1 MSYILAVA
9 PNIMSDGTGMPMAGI
24 FIATAVASGIA
35 CILMGVL
42 ANYPV
47 GVAPGMGIIPLF
59 TYTICIGM
67 HKSWETALAAV
78 FVSSIIFLIITVSGI
93 RTYILNNMS
102 HSLKIAIGVGIGFF
116 IAFVG
121 LKGSGII
128 VSSSST
134 LVALGNMSSPGVLL
148 AVAGIFITL
157 VLHIR
162 KVPAAVFIGVL
173 TTAVLGL
180 IMGFMGLPG
189 MPVITTSGVSV
200 DFSTFG
206 AFTHGF
212 TGLFSNIPDLL
223 VMVFSIVMVS
233 FFDTTGTIIPLANQ
247 LGLVRED
254 GTTEGI
260 DEAFLADAASAIV
273 GSVCGTS
280 TLTAY
285 VESATGIEL
294 GGRTGLTAVVIGIL
308 FILTIPVCPFI
319 IGLFT
324 SPVVA
329 PALVVVGILMMMQI
343 KDIDMSY
350 LPTAATV
357 FITVIMMILT
367 YSITIGTAFGF
378 ITYFV
383 SSIATGNRDKISKTM
398 IVLVILFIVY
408 LVWCT

>member
-1 MSYILAVA
+1 
-9 PNIMSDGTGMPMAGI
+9 
-24 FIATAVASGIA
+24 
-35 CILMGVL
+35 
-42 ANYPV
+42 
-47 GVAPGMGIIPLF
+47 
-59 TYTICIGM
+59 
-67 HKSWETALAAV
+67 
-78 FVSSIIFLIITVSGI
+78 
-93 RTYILNNMS
+93 
-102 HSLKIAIGVGIGFF
+102 
-116 IAFVG
+116 
-121 LKGSGII
+121 
-128 VSSSST
+128 
-134 LVALGNMSSPGVLL
+134 MSSPSVLL
-148 AVAGIFITL
+148 AVVGIFITL
-157 VLHIR
+157 ILHIR

-173 TTAVLGL
+173 ITAVLGL

-189 MPVITTSGVSV
+189 MPVITTGGVSV

-233 FFDTTGTIIPLANQ
+233 FFDTTGTIIPLTNQ
-247 LGLVRED
+247 LGLVKDD

-260 DEAFLADAASAIV
+260 DEAFLADATSAIV

-294 GGRTGLTAVVIGIL
+294 GGRTGLTAVIIGVL
-308 FILTIPVCPFI
+308 FILTIPICPFI

-383 SSIATGNRDKISKTM
+383 SSLATGNKDKISKTM
-398 IVLVILFIVY
+398 VVLVILFIIY